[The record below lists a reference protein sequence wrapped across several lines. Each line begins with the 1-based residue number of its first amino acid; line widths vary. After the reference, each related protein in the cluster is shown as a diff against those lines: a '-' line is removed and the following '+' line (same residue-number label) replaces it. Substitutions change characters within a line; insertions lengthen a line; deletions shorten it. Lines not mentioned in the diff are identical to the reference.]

1 MDKRYYALRLNEPAA
16 PAFCSFDRMYIGTL
30 EEISMVMERLRMIP
44 QYVDITNAWDAF
56 LAGNKEATHNVAF
69 SDIRLLQPVQ
79 LISSAKLTLSEKFW
93 DHINVWG
100 FPYRMKFSSAEVAEI
115 VVKVERS
122 YYRCIRAWLMDLC
135 YKSFNNTWCPLTDGF
150 WGNEFILDVST
161 DTAGHSILNNL
172 LYEVEDSDEVL
183 QNFDD
188 LILDPDKLNFTP
200 ICEEI
205 FADG

>member
-1 MDKRYYALRLNEPAA
+1 
-16 PAFCSFDRMYIGTL
+16 
-30 EEISMVMERLRMIP
+30 
-44 QYVDITNAWDAF
+44 
-56 LAGNKEATHNVAF
+56 
-69 SDIRLLQPVQ
+69 
-79 LISSAKLTLSEKFW
+79 
-93 DHINVWG
+93 
-100 FPYRMKFSSAEVAEI
+100 
-115 VVKVERS
+115 
-122 YYRCIRAWLMDLC
+122 MDLC